1 MTSVWPAS
9 AAVEAAVGAV
19 GDHEQ
24 SMLALVIAAVCGV
37 WALAVVLVQ
46 TIGFTQLYAG

>member
-9 AAVEAAVGAV
+9 AAVEAA

-24 SMLALVIAAVCGV
+24 SMLAVAIATVCGV
-37 WALAVVLVQ
+37 WTLAVVLVQ
-46 TIGFTQLYAG
+46 TIGFTQL

>member
-9 AAVEAAVGAV
+9 AAVEAIVGAD

-24 SMLALVIAAVCGV
+24 SMFAVIIATICGI

-46 TIGFTQLYAG
+46 TIGFTQL